1 MLFNQRI
8 VNLAAAA
15 ESETDSLTEAVAE
28 YGSMAGLGEERE
40 SSPLYCTYSAHKTFQ
55 FQDINWGDIAD
66 TKL

>member
-1 MLFNQRI
+1 MIFNQRI

-55 FQDINWGDIAD
+55 FEDI
-66 TKL
+66 KLGEVSH